1 MGICSICQVS
11 PKSKDIRKSFY
22 HLMVFICL
30 VNSGVDPLEERV
42 NKDIDQG
49 ANLEGVP
56 KRGSKTM
63 YK

>member
-1 MGICSICQVS
+1 MS

-56 KRGSKTM
+56 KRGSKTI